1 MKRISSST
9 VSFIIAEAGK
19 ITNACAPRHT
29 FKLKYTVET

>member
-19 ITNACAPRHT
+19 ITNACSTRHT